1 MHAGAVSEVL
11 AELHRAADVG
21 ARHQLGAGVAEVVCL
36 DPPQFSPFLVLHQVV
51 DAGTA
56 AADARF
62 RCFPELDL
70 RDGSQQ
76 LAGLGLDALTVN
88 LSLIHI

>member
-1 MHAGAVSEVL
+1 MVHSGPIAQVASQLQG
-11 AELHRAADVG
+11 AADVG
-21 ARHQLGAGVAEVVCL
+21 AGHQSGTSAAEVIGL
-36 DPPQFSPFLVLHQVV
+36 DPPELSGFIGLHQVV

-70 RDGSQQ
+70 GMARNWRGW
-76 LAGLGLDALTVN
+76 AWMPWP
-88 LSLIHI
+88 